1 MCILVAFVVAVDV
14 VVAGVV
20 VVVMGDVVVV
30 VTGPGRVVVIDI
42 VTSFVVAF
50 ELVAG
55 RVVLVESG
63 VFSVTFGAVV
73 TSAFD
78 VVCDGWTVMF
88 ARVSEPTD
96 SKAARTHTVQ
106 RNMRVCNYLNPSKSH
121 LSSSASCDQNHAS

>member
-1 MCILVAFVVAVDV
+1 MCVVVAF

-20 VVVMGDVVVV
+20 VVVMGAVVVVVV

-78 VVCDGWTVMF
+78 VVFGGWTVLF

-96 SKAARTHTVQ
+96 SKAARAHTVQ